1 MTSKRFNGGIQDG
14 TVATDPRARKLDDQ
28 CKHTK
33 DSAFALLKVLYP
45 KLTLQKKLTQEQ
57 IPGGIGG
64 CQPDGGAWFYDG
76 VLILAVEGKKQQ
88 NRGNAIERWFK
99 NNFIC
104 RLINPQVSYITFCT
118 GEGAFM
124 NWVEKEGSDEL
135 MTYGQIVKALNVA
148 HLDGFDKYNP
158 GKNSAFLNSNGFTKQ
173 EMQDILI
180 EAITERIDAISHHS
194 LV

>member
-1 MTSKRFNGGIQDG
+1 
-14 TVATDPRARKLDDQ
+14 
-28 CKHTK
+28 
-33 DSAFALLKVLYP
+33 
-45 KLTLQKKLTQEQ
+45 
-57 IPGGIGG
+57 
-64 CQPDGGAWFYDG
+64 
-76 VLILAVEGKKQQ
+76 
-88 NRGNAIERWFK
+88 
-99 NNFIC
+99 
-104 RLINPQVSYITFCT
+104 
-118 GEGAFM
+118 M